1 MAQIRIYNQET
12 NSYLNIDFS
21 LQQAISD
28 TTTTGDLDCYLLVST
43 NIPTSTGGVFPR
55 YKVRDLS
62 DVPPGYV
69 APAADFNE
77 LCQWYYEYITVESQ
91 ITLSSSS
98 SSSEGYSSSS
108 SSSSEGN
115 SSSSSS
121 SSEGNSSSSSS
132 SSEEYSS
139 SSSSESEISSS
150 SSVSEISS
158 SSSVSEIS
166 SSSSVSEISS
176 SSSISEISSSSSE
189 SEGNISSSSTQP

>member
-121 SSEGNSSSSSS
+121 SSE
-132 SSEEYSS
+132 EYSS